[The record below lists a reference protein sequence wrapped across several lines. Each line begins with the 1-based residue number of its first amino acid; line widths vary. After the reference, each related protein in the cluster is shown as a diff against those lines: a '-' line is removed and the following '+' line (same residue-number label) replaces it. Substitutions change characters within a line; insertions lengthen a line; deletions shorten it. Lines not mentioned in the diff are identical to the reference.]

1 MTEFWIQEND
11 KYMLNDLCNIIN
23 DNVKTFTRSEP
34 VQQPVFFQKKE
45 SSSITIHLAGMSFII
60 PARMFVGNLVYLTAM
75 IKNAKKISH
84 SRTLHALQDIL
95 EQSYK
100 LAYCD
105 QDLTVAAAAYENME
119 PQRRKKK
126 NGKELKN
133 YLNKRKTAA
142 VKVCIDTNNIKQLQC
157 LLDVCDFSYTLLA
170 TIIKNY
176 GSLASAEALDCIN
189 SEMRK
194 SAEF

>member
-45 SSSITIHLAGMSFII
+45 SSSITIHLAGMSFTI
-60 PARMFVGNLVYLTAM
+60 PTRMFVGNLVYLTDM

-100 LAYCD
+100 FAYCD
-105 QDLTVAAAAYENME
+105 QDLTVATAAYENME
-119 PQRRKKK
+119 PQRRK
-126 NGKELKN
+126 
-133 YLNKRKTAA
+133 RKTG
-142 VKVCIDTNNIKQLQC
+142 
-157 LLDVCDFSYTLLA
+157 
-170 TIIKNY
+170 KN
-176 GSLASAEALDCIN
+176 LKIT
-189 SEMRK
+189 
-194 SAEF
+194 

>member
-23 DNVKTFTRSEP
+23 DNVKTFTRIEP

-45 SSSITIHLAGMSFII
+45 SSSITIHLAGMSFTI
-60 PARMFVGNLVYLTAM
+60 PTRMFVGNLVYLTDM

-100 LAYCD
+100 FAYCD
-105 QDLTVAAAAYENME
+105 QDLTVAAAAYKNME
-119 PQRRKKK
+119 QQRRKKK

-133 YLNKRKTAA
+133 YLNMRKTAA
-142 VKVCIDTNNIKQLQC
+142 VKICIDTNNIKQLQC
-157 LLDVCDFSYTLLA
+157 LLDVCDFSYTLLV
-170 TIIKNY
+170 IIAKNY
-176 GSLASAEALDCIN
+176 GKYASAEVLDCIN

-194 SAEF
+194 IAES

>member
-1 MTEFWIQEND
+1 MTEFWIQSDD

-45 SSSITIHLAGMSFII
+45 SSSIIIHLAGMYFII
-60 PARMFVGNLVYLTAM
+60 PTRMFIGNLVYLTEK
-75 IKNAKKISH
+75 IKSAKKISH

-100 LAYCD
+100 LAYSD
-105 QDLTVAAAAYENME
+105 QDLTVAAAAYENLE

-133 YLNKRKTAA
+133 HLNKRKTAA
-142 VKVCIDTNNIKQLQC
+142 VKICIDTNNVKQLQC
-157 LLDVCDFSYTLLA
+157 LLDVCDFSYTLLV
-170 TIIKNY
+170 TIAKNY
-176 GSLASAEALDCIN
+176 GKYASAEVLDCIN

-194 SAEF
+194 IAES

>member
-1 MTEFWIQEND
+1 
-11 KYMLNDLCNIIN
+11 
-23 DNVKTFTRSEP
+23 
-34 VQQPVFFQKKE
+34 
-45 SSSITIHLAGMSFII
+45 
-60 PARMFVGNLVYLTAM
+60 MFVGNLVYLTAM

-194 SAEF
+194 IAEF